1 MTIKV
6 AEDRSNKRN
15 NSTMDKESLVQN
27 ISVDTRYITTK
38 KKGERREKR
47 EEEKK
52 DNEITAD
59 NCNNGKCSYADVTRG
74 TTEPKPIIDLSV
86 IYLQLIE
93 HERSNSS
100 NIENTPPTLCTTSA
114 NLLNHS
120 SSSVE
125 TNSES
130 REIFCTLD
138 KEFLSMLVDLPT
150 SVDINRSMEIS
161 SEELDQQ
168 NTTYENK
175 LTGYFLFGHCF

>member
-1 MTIKV
+1 METYSFYWD
-6 AEDRSNKRN
+6 A
-15 NSTMDKESLVQN
+15 NSTWHESLVQN
-27 ISVDTRYITTK
+27 INVDTRYIKDNRLKRRK
-38 KKGERREKR
+38 KEKEEKERK
-47 EEEKK
+47 EEKK
-52 DNEITAD
+52 EDEITVD
-59 NCNNGKCSYADVTRG
+59 NCNNGKFSYADVTRG
-74 TTEPKPIIDLSV
+74 TTEPKPVIDLSV
-86 IYLQLIE
+86 IYSQLIE
-93 HERSNSS
+93 QERSNSS